1 VTAWRPFLAA
11 GLAVACGN
19 GTLPPPSLNV
29 GDVARV
35 GALSIPASVVS
46 EVARSSRVSAQVAV
60 GRLVS
65 DALAAQEARSRGL
78 DRAAAA
84 SWAIDVSLARRVPR
98 RLADDARSLGP
109 PTDDELATLTVV
121 HAIVLRSP
129 GVHEERSR
137 AIAEAIHRAVSGA
150 RSADEFV
157 ARANAVPHAGTQV
170 VVERL
175 QGIGADGH
183 APKGAEYDPT
193 FVAASFALRTPG
205 EMSWIVESPFGWH
218 TIYLVERS
226 PAEPAS
232 VEQRRIDL
240 ASDVAVMR
248 ARVRIGAIVH
258 ARKERS
264 PTEVSEAADALMA
277 DATRAP

>member
-1 VTAWRPFLAA
+1 VTAWRSFLAA
-11 GLAVACGN
+11 SLAAACGN
-19 GTLPPPSLNV
+19 TTLPPTSLKV
-29 GDVARV
+29 GDVAQV

-46 EVARSSRVSAQVAV
+46 EVARSSRISAPLAV
-60 GRLVS
+60 ERLVS
-65 DALAAQEARSRGL
+65 DALAAQEARARGL
-78 DRAAAA
+78 DRTASA
-84 SWAIDVSLARRVPR
+84 SWFIDVSLARRVPR
-98 RLADDARSLGP
+98 RLADEARSLGP

-129 GVHEERSR
+129 GVHEERAR
-137 AIAEAIHRAVSGA
+137 AIAEEIHRAVSGA
-150 RSADEFV
+150 LSADEFV

-175 QGIGADGH
+175 QGIGADGR
-183 APKGAEYDPT
+183 ASKGSEYDPT

-205 EMSWIVESPFGWH
+205 EMSFIVESPFGWH

-232 VEQRRIDL
+232 VEQRRMDL

-248 ARVRIGAIVH
+248 ARIRTGAIIH
-258 ARKERS
+258 QRKERS

-277 DATRAP
+277 DATREP